1 MEWNCSTFAAP
12 CPATSARRPDMEVQL
27 PPAGLSAFMVSHLPD
42 FFDRFGISFT
52 IDGPQ
57 LEYYVYEKKTG
68 QDISCS
74 LTVSFGEAS
83 GQINVMTFYPGLCQQ
98 QTPRYLSTV
107 CFFMVLQHY
116 ANFHHMGSGC
126 EILINTRRA
135 VFDTF
140 YAQLQD
146 FDFHVMERDEEDR
159 VDIQS
164 YLLPLGMDTSMINQ
178 RAPVEEDND

>member
-1 MEWNCSTFAAP
+1 
-12 CPATSARRPDMEVQL
+12 MEVQL
-27 PPAGLSAFMVSHLPD
+27 PTAGLSAFMVSHLPD

-57 LEYYVYEKKTG
+57 FEYYVYEKKTG

-74 LTVSFGEAS
+74 LTVSFEEETR
-83 GQINVMTFYPGLCQQ
+83 QISVMTFYPGLCQQ
-98 QTPRYLSTV
+98 QTPRYLSSV

-116 ANFHHMGSGC
+116 ANFHHMESGC

-146 FDFHVMERDEEDR
+146 FDFHVMERGEEDR
-159 VDIQS
+159 VDILS
-164 YLLPLGMDTSMINQ
+164 YLLPLFMDTSMINQ
-178 RAPVEEDND
+178 RALVEEDND